1 MLGRQNV
8 FTPGEE
14 NQFVNCLIYMG
25 EYGLPT
31 NAREL
36 KNIKNYLNRCGRNV
50 KIFKDNFPGEDLIK
64 KIMVR
69 HPEISLRFAENI
81 KRVRAG
87 VDENIL
93 RSFFENLAVELGG
106 VAPTNIWNCDE
117 TNLTVD
123 PGKKKVIV
131 KRGCKYPE
139 LIRNASKTSVSIMFC
154 GNGKGELLPPYV
166 NYRATKMWTTWADN
180 GPKGCRY
187 NASSSRWLDANIF
200 ADWLEFQL
208 VPMFRKLN
216 GKKVLLYDNLS
227 SHITV
232 HALQLCRENDNHLIC
247 LPPNSTGLTQPL
259 DVAFFRPLKIP

>member
-1 MLGRQNV
+1 
-8 FTPGEE
+8 
-14 NQFVNCLIYMG
+14 MG
-25 EYGLPT
+25 EYGFPT

-36 KNIKNYLNRCGRNV
+36 KNIIKNYLNRCGRDV

-69 HPEISLRFAENI
+69 YPEISLRFAENI

-131 KRGCKYPE
+131 KRGCKYPG

-166 NYRATKMWTTWADN
+166 NYRAAKMWTTWAEN

-187 NASSSRWLDANIF
+187 NASSSGWLDANIF
-200 ADWLEFQL
+200 ADWLGQ
-208 VPMFRKLN
+208 VPVGAYVKKLN
-216 GKKVLLYDNLS
+216 GKKVLLYENLS

-247 LPPNSTGLTQPL
+247 LPPNSTHLAQPT
-259 DVAFFRPLKIP
+259 DVAFFRPLKIA